1 MIRDKLRRDNHIW
14 KVVICLVL
22 CFVVVGVL
30 QTSTAAE
37 ESERAV
43 ITPGPESVEMMQE
56 EEVPEITANA
66 HRKRRVES
74 CFR

>member
-43 ITPGPESVEMMQE
+43 ITL
-56 EEVPEITANA
+56 AKLN
-66 HRKRRVES
+66 RWK
-74 CFR
+74 